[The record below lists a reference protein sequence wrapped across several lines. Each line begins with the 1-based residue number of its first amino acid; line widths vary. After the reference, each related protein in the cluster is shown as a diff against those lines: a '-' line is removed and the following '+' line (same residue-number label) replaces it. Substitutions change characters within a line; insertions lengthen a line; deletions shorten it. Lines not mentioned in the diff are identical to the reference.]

1 MSSYKPS
8 SQQTVMPTRRMRKT
22 TIMSNFIHHQVI
34 EKTNK
39 QKTIYNKH
47 QKTICMLAYQAVT
60 HITYKINC
68 K

>member
-8 SQQTVMPTRRMRKT
+8 SQQNVMPTRRMRKT

-39 QKTIYNKH
+39 QKNNIQQTPKNNLYASLSSSHSYNLQNK
-47 QKTICMLAYQAVT
+47 L
-60 HITYKINC
+60 
-68 K
+68 

>member
-1 MSSYKPS
+1 
-8 SQQTVMPTRRMRKT
+8 MPTRRMRKT

-47 QKTICMLAYQAVT
+47 EKTICMLAYQAVT